1 MVANK
6 KTKLIIISIA
16 MSSLLLLMFISVEPE
31 VQYSVDEI
39 MANPDNYE
47 NKELFVRG
55 DVVNNSLIIDEK
67 IFILSGTNQY
77 LIIDFSAASIPEG
90 FQEGLPVAVK
100 GKLVEINDSWNIQ
113 ASEVITGCP
122 SKYETVDN

>member
-39 MANPDNYE
+39 KDNPDNYE
-47 NKELFVRG
+47 NKELFVR
-55 DVVNNSLIIDEK
+55 
-67 IFILSGTNQY
+67 
-77 LIIDFSAASIPEG
+77 
-90 FQEGLPVAVK
+90 
-100 GKLVEINDSWNIQ
+100 
-113 ASEVITGCP
+113 
-122 SKYETVDN
+122 

>member
-39 MANPDNYE
+39 MTNPDNYE

-55 DVVNNSLIIDEK
+55 DVLNSSLIIEEN
-67 IFILSGTNQY
+67 IFTISGTNQY

-100 GKLVEINDSWNIQ
+100 GKLVKINNSWNIQ

-122 SKYETVDN
+122 SKYETVDS

>member
-67 IFILSGTNQY
+67 IFTLSGINQY

>member
-67 IFILSGTNQY
+67 IFTLTGNNQY
-77 LIIDFSAASIPEG
+77 LIIDFSTASIPEG

>member
-39 MANPDNYE
+39 MTNPDNYE

-55 DVVNNSLIIDEK
+55 DVLNNSLIIEEN
-67 IFILSGTNQY
+67 IFTISGTNQY

-100 GKLVEINDSWNIQ
+100 GKLVKINNSWNIQ

>member
-39 MANPDNYE
+39 MTNPDNYE

-55 DVVNNSLIIDEK
+55 DVLNNSLIIEEN
-67 IFILSGTNQY
+67 IFTISGTNQY

-100 GKLVEINDSWNIQ
+100 GKLVKINNSWNIQ

-122 SKYETVDN
+122 SKYETVDS

>member
-67 IFILSGTNQY
+67 IFTLSGNNQY
-77 LIIDFSAASIPEG
+77 LIIDFSTASIPEG

-122 SKYETVDN
+122 SKYETVDS